1 MNQPDLPIQPA
12 PPQPAIVV
20 IYLTDSDSEDE
31 PEEPEAPPAPVVQA
45 LEDIP
50 LPNQEDFWDNV
61 EPESRLFHDSGSESE
76 EGENDPPAQLPRPQ
90 EQRAGQ
96 SLFLTIAT
104 LHLNLGTPIGSKHIT
119 ILNAINIGTHAIQLK
134 APRKNKY

>member
-1 MNQPDLPIQPA
+1 MNQPAQPVPLQV
-12 PPQPAIVV
+12 PPQPAIVL
-20 IYLTDSDSEDE
+20 IYLTDFDSEDE

-61 EPESRLFHDSGSESE
+61 EQESRLFHDSGSKSE
-76 EGENDPPAQLPRPQ
+76 EPQNNFLPLKSN
-90 EQRAGQ
+90 AGALVNP
-96 SLFLTIAT
+96 LFLTIAT
-104 LHLNLGTPIGSKHIT
+104 LHLNLGTPIGLRPIT
-119 ILNAINIGTHAIQLK
+119 TLNAVNFGTHTIQLK

>member
-1 MNQPDLPIQPA
+1 MNLPAQPVPPQV

-61 EPESRLFHDSGSESE
+61 EPESRLFDDSGSESE
-76 EGENDPPAQLPRPQ
+76 EGENDPPEQLPRPQ

-96 SLFLTIAT
+96 SPLSDDCYAAFESWNPYWIE
-104 LHLNLGTPIGSKHIT
+104 
-119 ILNAINIGTHAIQLK
+119 THYNPK
-134 APRKNKY
+134 RRRFWNPRNSAQSPKEE